1 MFNISSKDVLIKLKQ
16 GYLCSVNLIGLPSN
30 KEWQVKKNAT
40 VFNYLTNEY
49 VLSSGNGSLNIE
61 F

>member
-1 MFNISSKDVLIKLKQ
+1 MKQ